1 MLDTGRTARRDSLG
15 TMNPGAGEILLLALL
30 ALLLFGPKRLPEV
43 GRQIGRA
50 LAEIR
55 RVSREFEREVRD
67 VAEPF
72 QRELRGAS
80 EPFEREVRALESEAR
95 QTYALDD
102 DLSTFVTDGD
112 TGTDRDDAGAAE
124 PTHPRDPDDRRDR

>member
-1 MLDTGRTARRDSLG
+1 
-15 TMNPGAGEILLLALL
+15 MNPGAGEILLLALL

>member
-1 MLDTGRTARRDSLG
+1 
-15 TMNPGAGEILLLALL
+15 MNLGAGEILLLAVL

-43 GRQIGRA
+43 GRQVGRA

-72 QRELRGAS
+72 EREVRGVTDPFTKELRDSA
-80 EPFEREVRALESEAR
+80 EPFEREVRELEEEAR
-95 QTYALDD
+95 KTYALDD
-102 DLSTFVTDGD
+102 ELSSYDVQ
-112 TGTDRDDAGAAE
+112 RDNK
-124 PTHPRDPDDRRDR
+124 RDDRRA